1 MITNNYVTELVLGS
15 LEISSREN
23 FLLLLHLALGKFLG
37 QGQKTGLFF
46 FFLPG
51 ISQESQVANIV
62 LI

>member
-46 FFLPG
+46 FLPK